1 MAERTGVIT
10 FKGGPL
16 TLIGPE
22 IKVGDTA
29 PNFKLLNSSLQ
40 EVTLD
45 NFKGKTLII
54 SVAPSLDTPVCSLQT
69 QRFNKE
75 IPQLPAGVEVITV
88 SADLP
93 FAQARF
99 CGAEG
104 IKMMTLSDH
113 RDMAAWSGNG
123 CEIPSH
129 DASAHQPDR
138 RFPQADWPCRDGHGR
153 DEDRAARQLQ
163 NAHAPDRVRQAG
175 TAGSQD

>member
-1 MAERTGVIT
+1 MNFELEEKNMAERTGVIT

-29 PNFKLLNSSLQ
+29 PNFSVLNSSLGA
-40 EVTLD
+40 VTLD
-45 NFKGKTLII
+45 NYKGKTLII

-75 IPQLPAGVEVITV
+75 LANLPAGVEVITI

-99 CGAEG
+99 CGAEN
-104 IKMMTLSDH
+104 IKMTVLSDH
-113 RDMAAWSGNG
+113 RDFSFG
-123 CEIPSH
+123 
-129 DASAHQPDR
+129 DAYGTHIKELRLETRSIFVVGKDGKIKHVEYVKEVTEHPDYDK
-138 RFPQADWPCRDGHGR
+138 AL
-153 DEDRAARQLQ
+153 AVAKA
-163 NAHAPDRVRQAG
+163 NA
-175 TAGSQD
+175 

>member
-1 MAERTGVIT
+1 MSERKGVIT

-22 IKVGDTA
+22 LKVGDTA
-29 PNFKLLNSSLQ
+29 PNFKLLNNSLG

-75 IPQLPAGVEVITV
+75 IPSLPAGVEVITV

-93 FAQARF
+93 FAQGRF
-99 CGAEG
+99 CGVEG
-104 IKMMTLSDH
+104 IKMQTLSDH
-113 RDMAAWSGNG
+113 RDMAFGDAYGTHIKELRLETRSIFVVGKDG
-123 CEIPSH
+123 KLKYVEIVKEVTEHPNY
-129 DASAHQPDR
+129 DAAL
-138 RFPQADWPCRDGHGR
+138 
-153 DEDRAARQLQ
+153 AAAKA
-163 NAHAPDRVRQAG
+163 NA
-175 TAGSQD
+175 

>member
-1 MAERTGVIT
+1 MGERTGVIT

-29 PNFKLLNSSLQ
+29 PNFKVLNNSLG

-45 NFKGKTLII
+45 QFKGKTLLI

-75 IPQLPAGVEVITV
+75 IPSLPAGVEVITV

-99 CGAEG
+99 CGAENV
-104 IKMMTLSDH
+104 KMLSLSDH
-113 RDMAAWSGNG
+113 RDMAFG
-123 CEIPSH
+123 
-129 DASAHQPDR
+129 DAYGTHIKELRLDTRAI
-138 RFPQADWPCRDGHGR
+138 FVVGKDGKIKHVEYVKEVTEHPNY
-153 DEDRAARQLQ
+153 DAALAAAKS
-163 NAHAPDRVRQAG
+163 NA
-175 TAGSQD
+175 